1 MTVHSKPDSDRAPL
15 ELLELKHLGWRAKH
29 AKDMSDVYVG
39 GEGENE
45 RPPVMIIGEAPGA
58 EEVLRHRP
66 FVGPA
71 GRVLRQLMEVA
82 RVFTGYAPYFG
93 NANCWL
99 TNVVKFRPPGNRTPW
114 PQEIGSVRSLLR
126 TEWICIGKPRIII
139 PVGGVALT
147 ALVGRNVSIL
157 KHSGWLHKVLS
168 TVDGKDLYVWPMIH
182 PAYGLRNKSLQPLME
197 EDWTVFGEW
206 LREQPPY

>member
-1 MTVHSKPDSDRAPL
+1 MTVQHKADSDRTPL
-15 ELLELKHLGWRAKH
+15 EVLELKHLAWRAKH
-29 AKDMSDVYVG
+29 AQDMSDVYVG

-45 RPPVMIIGEAPGA
+45 QPPVMLIGEAPGA

-66 FVGPA
+66 FVGKS

-82 RVFTGYAPYFG
+82 GLFTGYAPYFG

-99 TNVVKFRPPGNRTPW
+99 TNVVKFRPPRNRTPY
-114 PQEIGSVRSLLR
+114 PDEINTVRSLLR
-126 TEWICIGKPRIII
+126 NEWICIGKPRIII
-139 PVGGVALT
+139 PVGNT
-147 ALVGRNVSIL
+147 ALAAVVGRQTSIL

-168 TVDGKDLYVWPMIH
+168 NVDGKDLYIWPMIH
-182 PAYGLRNKSLQPLME
+182 PSYGLHNPAIQPVME
-197 EDWTVFGEW
+197 EDWINFGKW